1 MIIKI
6 TGYGRQDLVNLL
18 ILIELILLSLD
29 QELAKLQRVQK
40 ALMKIVVLS
49 ILTKY
54 LFEEKEWGKLIR
66 FRLGDE
72 VLPGLF
78 LNVFLF

>member
-1 MIIKI
+1 M
-6 TGYGRQDLVNLL
+6 L
-18 ILIELILLSLD
+18 ILIELFLLSLD

-66 FRLGDE
+66 FRVGDE

-78 LNVFLF
+78 VNVFFF

>member
-1 MIIKI
+1 M
-6 TGYGRQDLVNLL
+6 L